1 MELKNTTIKLENSL
15 ERFNRL
21 DQTEERISVLK
32 DRSLEIIE
40 SEEQKMKKS
49 KDSLRDYETLS
60 SRSK

>member
-1 MELKNTTIKLENSL
+1 MELKNITIKLENSL

-49 KDSLRDYETLS
+49 KDSLKDYDTLS
-60 SRSK
+60 IRSK